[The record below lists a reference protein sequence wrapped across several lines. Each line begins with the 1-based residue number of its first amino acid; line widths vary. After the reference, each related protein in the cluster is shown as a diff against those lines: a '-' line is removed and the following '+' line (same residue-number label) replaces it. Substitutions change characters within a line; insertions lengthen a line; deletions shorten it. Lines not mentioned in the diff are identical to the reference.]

1 MRRGETGERRN
12 PTPSFLLSPRSP
24 RALRFRARYT
34 INGAKRGMFLETT
47 HHGADSKDLE
57 MWHSKFHS
65 DIAVHCKA
73 CFSSVFTENKGH
85 KKLKCLPSPSHP
97 PPSKVQFLGEGRT
110 TSFYWTRKIIFSQ
123 IIASLSFLKHIIF
136 KSHDQLR
143 SYGNHF
149 LLISCI
155 KNRKDLFT

>member
-1 MRRGETGERRN
+1 
-12 PTPSFLLSPRSP
+12 
-24 RALRFRARYT
+24 
-34 INGAKRGMFLETT
+34 
-47 HHGADSKDLE
+47 

-65 DIAVHCKA
+65 VSCTIVKLAFLQ
-73 CFSSVFTENKGH
+73 FSLKILKGH
-85 KKLKCLPSPSHP
+85 KKLKCFPF
-97 PPSKVQFLGEGRT
+97 PPSKVQFLGEGR
-110 TSFYWTRKIIFSQ
+110 TRKIIFSQ